1 MITSRKLFSTSVIG
15 DPKGQPRPRAFS
27 RGGKA
32 SVYDPGTAEGW
43 KASIAL
49 ACRELE
55 GAGID
60 SCLMVSLVFY
70 MPRPK
75 QHFRTSLQ
83 ILPRFAGLLFRKK
96 PDADNLAKAVLDCLT
111 SIQAWKDDDQ
121 VTDLIVRKR
130 YATDR
135 PTGMDLEIHQL
146 TEASDIAR
154 EWRARED
161 EEGNVESIH
170 PESKPQDHE

>member
-1 MITSRKLFSTSVIG
+1 MSIQSSKLFAVSIVG
-15 DPKGQPRPRAFS
+15 QPKGQPRPRAFS

-32 SVYDPGTAEGW
+32 AVYDPGTAEGW

-49 ACRELE
+49 ACADLE
-55 GAGID
+55 GRGLD
-60 SCLMVSLVFY
+60 CCLMVSLVFH

-75 QHFRTSLQ
+75 GHFGKKGLFE
-83 ILPRFAGLLFRKK
+83 RFAGILFRKK

-121 VTDLIVRKR
+121 VTDLIIRKR

-135 PTGMDLEIHQL
+135 PTGMDLEIHEL
-146 TEASDIAR
+146 TE
-154 EWRARED
+154 
-161 EEGNVESIH
+161 
-170 PESKPQDHE
+170 PQ

>member
-1 MITSRKLFSTSVIG
+1 MIKSTKLFTSSVVG
-15 DPKGQPRPRAFS
+15 QPKGQPRPRAFS

-49 ACRELE
+49 ACADLVGRE
-55 GAGID
+55 ID
-60 SCLMVSLVFY
+60 SCLMVSLVFHL
-70 MPRPK
+70 PRPK
-75 QHFRTSLQ
+75 GHFGKKGMLS
-83 ILPRFAGLLFRKK
+83 RFAGILFRKK

-111 SIQAWKDDDQ
+111 TIQAWKDDDQ

-135 PTGMDLEIHQL
+135 PTGMDIEIHQL
-146 TEASDIAR
+146 TETQ
-154 EWRARED
+154 
-161 EEGNVESIH
+161 
-170 PESKPQDHE
+170 P